1 VDGDAEQHCQSPCV
15 LSLPAGPRLLHI
27 QLDGF
32 RAEDRKV
39 DVKPA
44 GSELAVTLQ
53 QEFGVVEFQGS
64 QGDTPIVFDGKQ
76 VAPQMPAT
84 VRVPVGKYEI
94 RTMNEGKIVSRQDLE
109 VTALSKSVV
118 TVKKQ

>member
-1 VDGDAEQHCQSPCV
+1 MTRCECMVQRFHRGQ
-15 LSLPAGPRLLHI
+15 R
-27 QLDGF
+27 
-32 RAEDRKV
+32 
-39 DVKPA
+39 
-44 GSELAVTLQ
+44 ELAVTLQ